1 MGEQTSTSRARMRIG
16 ASAMLGVMVATSAL
30 AGGTA
35 QAAPTD
41 TPNWHIS
48 AFGYDK
54 LHAQGFT
61 GKGVTIAISEA
72 GIDLSANDLQ
82 GADIEYVPLPEQC
95 VDPELPKKFINHG
108 TMMAE
113 TIVGQG
119 GDGGVQGIAP
129 DAKLIVYQA
138 GTGKGPGKDDPECS
152 PTSADVSGRM
162 FHAAEAGADVISLSF
177 NTLDDTAVAYL
188 TMRDLPVFESG
199 GNLGEVMSSFAPG
212 SVAVGAHDAQRKVP
226 EWSAEGPNVS
236 LIAPG
241 VGLYMRPYGA
251 NAPLEKTH
259 GTSFAAP
266 IAAATLALG
275 KQKYPDATGHQLVQS
290 LARNTAA
297 GNADLKRISD
307 HEGYGAID
315 PIKFMDADPTQY
327 PNEPPF
333 AHKEDYAG
341 ADDWQGAED
350 ILMGMHPNPG
360 DDLKDYKELAG
371 PNPAVLKWIPESKKE
386 FVGAAPE
393 ANHWQEHGA
402 ATSSASPSSPSS
414 SPSVAD
420 QTTTPRPSD
429 ERSEGKEVF
438 LLAGLA
444 AAVIVLG
451 VAITLVIIRRR
462 RS

>member
-1 MGEQTSTSRARMRIG
+1 MSHVTSTFGALRRIG
-16 ASAMLGVMVATSAL
+16 ASAMLGAVVAATGL

-72 GIDLSANDLQ
+72 GIDLSVNDLQ

-129 DAKLIVYQA
+129 DAKLIVYQLS
-138 GTGKGPGKDDPECS
+138 TGKGPGKDDPECS
-152 PTSADVSGRM
+152 PTSADVSGRV
-162 FHAAEAGADVISLSF
+162 FHAAEAGADVISVSF
-177 NTLDDTAVAYL
+177 NSLDDTSMAYL

-199 GNLGEVMSSFAPG
+199 GNQGKTMSSHAPG

-251 NAPLEKTH
+251 NAPLEKTD

-333 AHKEDYAG
+333 AHKEDYPG

-360 DDLKDYKELAG
+360 DELKDYKELAG
-371 PNPAVLKWIPESKKE
+371 PNPAVLKWVPESKKE

-393 ANHWQEHGA
+393 ASHWDEHGA
-402 ATSSASPSSPSS
+402 SASETPSSDSSPSS
-414 SPSVAD
+414 SPSAND
-420 QTTTPRPSD
+420 Q
-429 ERSEGKEVF
+429 SETESSSSTWLQEHLVLICVIFGVGVVLILGLVF
-438 LLAGLA
+438 
-444 AAVIVLG
+444 
-451 VAITLVIIRRR
+451 IIKK
-462 RS
+462 

>member
-1 MGEQTSTSRARMRIG
+1 MGRDDAATGALRLVG
-16 ASAMLGVMVATSAL
+16 ASVVLGAVVAVTGL

-61 GKGVTIAISEA
+61 GKGVTIAIAEA

-95 VDPELPKKFINHG
+95 VDPQLPKKFINHG

-138 GTGKGPGKDDPECS
+138 TTNNGPGKDDPECS
-152 PTSADVSGRM
+152 PTSTDVSGRV

-177 NTLDDTAVAYL
+177 NFLNDTSVAYL

-199 GNLGEVMSSFAPG
+199 GNQGKAMSSFAPG

-241 VGLYMRPYGA
+241 VGLYMRPGGA
-251 NAPLEKTH
+251 NAPLEKTD

-275 KQKYPDATGHQLVQS
+275 KQKYPDASGHQLVQS

-350 ILMGMHPNPG
+350 VLMGMHPNPG

-371 PNPAVLKWIPESKKE
+371 PNPAVLEWVPESKKE

-393 ANHWQEHGA
+393 ASHWDEHGA
-402 ATSSASPSSPSS
+402 SASESPSADSSPSS
-414 SPSVAD
+414 SPSAND
-420 QTTTPRPSD
+420 Q
-429 ERSEGKEVF
+429 SETESSSFSVWVEDHLVLVCVIVGVVVVLSLGLVF
-438 LLAGLA
+438 L
-444 AAVIVLG
+444 IKK
-451 VAITLVIIRRR
+451 
-462 RS
+462 

>member
-1 MGEQTSTSRARMRIG
+1 MLSAVVA
-16 ASAMLGVMVATSAL
+16 ASAV

-35 QAAPTD
+35 HAAPSD

-61 GKGVTIAISEA
+61 GKGVTIAIAEA
-72 GIDLSANDLQ
+72 GIDLSASDLQ

-95 VDPELPKKFINHG
+95 VDPQLPKKFINHG

-138 GTGKGPGKDDPECS
+138 GTGKGPGQDDPECS
-152 PTSADVSGRM
+152 PTSIDVSGRV
-162 FHAAEAGADVISLSF
+162 FHAAEAGADVISVSF
-177 NTLDDTAVAYL
+177 NSLDDTSMAYL

-199 GNLGEVMSSFAPG
+199 GNQGEVMSSYAPG

-251 NAPLEKTH
+251 NAPLEKTD

-333 AHKEDYAG
+333 GHKEEYAG

-360 DDLKDYKELAG
+360 DELKDYKELAG
-371 PNPAVLKWIPESKKE
+371 PNPAVLEWVPESKKE

-393 ANHWQEHGA
+393 ASHWDEHGA
-402 ATSSASPSSPSS
+402 SASESPSADSSPSS
-414 SPSVAD
+414 SPSANDQSETESSSLSAWVEDHLVLVCVIVGVVVVAFL
-420 QTTTPRPSD
+420 
-429 ERSEGKEVF
+429 GLVF
-438 LLAGLA
+438 L
-444 AAVIVLG
+444 IN
-451 VAITLVIIRRR
+451 R
-462 RS
+462 